1 MSISL
6 LFTDLRS
13 APSRLEKYNIEWK
26 PNLTAK
32 QALEIT
38 LGPNLVDDI
47 EKDLRNNS
55 RELIVSWYN
64 KRSNEISE
72 IGGVGTI
79 NWIVTDHT
87 VITVSYENNSTTQ
100 QQIDESIEW
109 TLKQD
114 L

>member
-13 APSRLEKYNIEWK
+13 APSRLEKHNIEWK
-26 PNLTAK
+26 PRLTAK
-32 QALEIT
+32 QTFELT
-38 LGPNLVDDI
+38 LGPTLADDI
-47 EKDLRNNS
+47 EKDLHNNS

-72 IGGVGTI
+72 IGGVGTV
-79 NWIVTDHT
+79 NWAVPDDT
-87 VITVSYENNSTTQ
+87 VITVSYENERTTQ
-100 QQIDESIEW
+100 EQIDESIEW
-109 TLKQD
+109 TLKQE

>member
-13 APSRLEKYNIEWK
+13 APSKLEKHNIEWK
-26 PNLTAK
+26 PNLIAK

-38 LGPNLVDDI
+38 LGPNLADDI
-47 EKDLRNNS
+47 ERDLRNNS

-64 KRSNEISE
+64 KRSKEISE
-72 IGGVGTI
+72 IGGVGTV
-79 NWIVTDHT
+79 NWVVPDDT
-87 VITVSYENNSTTQ
+87 VITVSYENQSTTQ
-100 QQIDESIEW
+100 EQIDESIEW